1 MWLRDMLLVQPAPFM
16 RKGRYARHTRRGAI
30 TLWQGQKVILH
41 NDIGVSARQESD
53 KLDPAMRELPITSTH
68 TRLRT
73 YLAAGY
79 ALLIVYASLSP
90 FTGWQE
96 QGLEFS
102 AVLAEP
108 LLLHY
113 TWVDVVANLSAYL
126 PFGLLLG
133 LMLDVR
139 FGAGRSTLLAT
150 LGGVALSATM
160 EYAQMYLPLRT
171 SSNLDLLSNSAGALA
186 GALLAASIAPRAW
199 FALHLKHWRM
209 RLFHTDARRDFG
221 LALVALWMFAQINPS
236 LPMLGNV
243 FISEAARLPFAVMQ
257 PEPFK
262 LVESVAVALNLLMMG
277 MLLLT
282 LLRHRRDAVIMLV
295 LILCAVA
302 LAKFVAAAVLLK
314 SWALLLWLNSEAM
327 LGTFAGVLLLAAAGR
342 LPRARLLFIAMCV
355 ALAYLSLAHGLLDS
369 GAPSSAMRLYHWH
382 YGHLL
387 TYNGLSQ
394 TVALVFPFLM
404 LGYLWRIRNR

>member
-1 MWLRDMLLVQPAPFM
+1 MCSVS
-16 RKGRYARHTRRGAI
+16 
-30 TLWQGQKVILH
+30 IL
-41 NDIGVSARQESD
+41 QESY
-53 KLDPAMRELPITSTH
+53 KLGLAMRDIPISSTRPH
-68 TRLRT
+68 LRT
-73 YLAAGY
+73 YFAAGY

-113 TWVDVVANLSAYL
+113 TWFDVTANLFAYL

-133 LMLDVR
+133 LMLSAR
-139 FGAGRSTLLAT
+139 FGAGWSTLLAT
-150 LGGVALSATM
+150 LGGVLLSGAM
-160 EYAQMYLPLRT
+160 EYTQMYLPVRA
-171 SSNLDLLSNSAGALA
+171 SSNLDLLTNSIGALT
-186 GALLAASIAPRAW
+186 GALLAAGIVPRAW
-199 FALHLKHWRM
+199 FALHLRHWRM
-209 RLFHTDARRDFG
+209 RLFHTGARRDFG
-221 LALVALWMFAQINPS
+221 LALVALWMLAQVNPS

-243 FISEAARLPFAVMQ
+243 FISEAARAPFVVVQ
-257 PEPFK
+257 HDPFNW
-262 LVESVAVALNLLMMG
+262 VESVAVALNLLMMG
-277 MLLLT
+277 ILLLT
-282 LLRHRRDAVIMLV
+282 LLRQRRHVVNV
-295 LILCAVA
+295 LLMVLCAVA
-302 LAKFVAAAVLLK
+302 LTKFVAAAVLLK

-327 LGTFAGVLLLAAAGR
+327 LGTLTGVLLLIAAGK
-342 LPRARLLFIAMCV
+342 LPRARLLFCAVCV
-355 ALAYLSLAHGLLDS
+355 VLAYLSLAHGLLDS
-369 GAPSSAMRLYHWH
+369 GAPSSAMRLYQWH